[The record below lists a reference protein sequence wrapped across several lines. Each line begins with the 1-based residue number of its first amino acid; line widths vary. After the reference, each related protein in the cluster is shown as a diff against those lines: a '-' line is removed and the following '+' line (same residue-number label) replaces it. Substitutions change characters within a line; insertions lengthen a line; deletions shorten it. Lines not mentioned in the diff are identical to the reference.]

1 MLSYTKTTAE
11 ISFFYQD
18 LMFLFAE
25 ISFNTVMNNIAD
37 IIHGK
42 SAAELIE
49 LGDSLRR
56 ENSFGEAINA
66 FNAAAIAKDAT
77 EEIRTRARVSIEL
90 IQEINGFVNVD
101 LMNP

>member
-1 MLSYTKTTAE
+1 MKDMA
-11 ISFFYQD
+11 
-18 LMFLFAE
+18 
-25 ISFNTVMNNIAD
+25 N

-56 ENSFGEAINA
+56 ENHFGEAINA
-66 FNAAAIAKDAT
+66 FNAAADAEDAT

-90 IQEINGFVNVD
+90 IQEINGFVNAD